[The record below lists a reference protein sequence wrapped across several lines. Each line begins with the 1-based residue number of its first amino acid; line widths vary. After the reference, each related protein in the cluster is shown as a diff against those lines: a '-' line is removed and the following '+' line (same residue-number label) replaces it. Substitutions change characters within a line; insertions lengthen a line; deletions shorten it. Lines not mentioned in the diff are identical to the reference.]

1 MTNLDIPKIEKYV
14 ENFWKHNRKNHLEL
28 INHDFRYIN
37 RSFLQKEI
45 SNYLYSNGI
54 TTREASFLV
63 GRNERYFE
71 TSILAPRQKDRMDKI
86 TRVFEEIK
94 IAVTEVK
101 MKYEINGGKE
111 ELNEMVKFWGI
122 RKKEGINDLNLGI

>member
-1 MTNLDIPKIEKYV
+1 
-14 ENFWKHNRKNHLEL
+14 
-28 INHDFRYIN
+28 
-37 RSFLQKEI
+37 
-45 SNYLYSNGI
+45 
-54 TTREASFLV
+54 
-63 GRNERYFE
+63 
-71 TSILAPRQKDRMDKI
+71 MDKI

-111 ELNEMVKFWGI
+111 ELTEMVKFWGI